1 MTGAASTG
9 TNQRG
14 ETIANQTK
22 VKTAAKKAVKKVAK
36 KAVKKVAKKATK
48 KAVKKAPKKIA
59 KRAPKKVAK
68 KAIKKTRVVDRNA
81 LARSRELLAL
91 VQTSLDDDKAEEV
104 AVIELA
110 GKSTIADFM
119 VVATGRS
126 SRQVGAMA
134 DHVREKLKGA
144 GVKGIS
150 IEGAARADWVL
161 IDGGD
166 IIVHLF
172 RPEVRAF
179 YNLEKMWGEEFS
191 TTRESAA
198 GSTGSA

>member
-1 MTGAASTG
+1 MAGAASTG

-14 ETIANQTK
+14 ETIAKQTK

-36 KAVKKVAKKATK
+36 KAPK
-48 KAVKKAPKKIA
+48 KAVKRAPKNVAKKAPKKTW
-59 KRAPKKVAK
+59 VS
-68 KAIKKTRVVDRNA
+68 DREP

-91 VQTSLDDDKAEEV
+91 VQASLDDDKAEEV

-119 VVATGRS
+119 IVASGRS

-134 DHVREKLKGA
+134 DHIREKLKAA

-150 IEGAARADWVL
+150 VEGAARADWVL

-179 YNLEKMWGEEFS
+179 YGLEKMWGEEFS
-191 TTRESAA
+191 ATRESAA
-198 GSTGSA
+198 GTSGAA

>member
-1 MTGAASTG
+1 MAKKAP
-9 TNQRG
+9 
-14 ETIANQTK
+14 K
-22 VKTAAKKAVKKVAK
+22 KAAKKTA
-36 KAVKKVAKKATK
+36 K
-48 KAVKKAPKKIA
+48 KAVKKAPKKA
-59 KRAPKKVAK
+59 VKRTA
-68 KAIKKTRVVDRNA
+68 KKTRVVDREL

-91 VQTSLDDDKAEEV
+91 VQASLDDDKAEQV

-134 DHVREKLKGA
+134 DHIREKLKGA

-150 IEGAARADWVL
+150 VEGAARADWVL

-191 TTRESAA
+191 ATQESAGTSKTA
-198 GSTGSA
+198 

>member
-1 MTGAASTG
+1 MADAPSTR

-14 ETIANQTK
+14 ETIVRQTK
-22 VKTAAKKAVKKVAK
+22 AQTAAAKKAVKKVAK
-36 KAVKKVAKKATK
+36 RIPRKAPR
-48 KAVKKAPKKIA
+48 KAPKKAA
-59 KRAPKKVAK
+59 KR
-68 KAIKKTRVVDRNA
+68 TRANDPDP
-81 LARSRELLAL
+81 LAQSRELLAL
-91 VQTSLDDDKAEEV
+91 VQASLDDDKAEEV

-110 GKSTIADFM
+110 GKSDIADFM
-119 VVATGRS
+119 VVASGRS

-134 DHVREKLKGA
+134 HHLREKLKGA
-144 GVKGIS
+144 GVTGIS
-150 IEGAARADWVL
+150 VEGAARADWVL

-191 TTRESAA
+191 AERESVA
-198 GSTGSA
+198 GSSG

>member
-1 MTGAASTG
+1 MADAPSTR

-14 ETIANQTK
+14 ETIARQTK
-22 VKTAAKKAVKKVAK
+22 AQTAAKKAVKKVAK
-36 KAVKKVAKKATK
+36 KTPRNAAKKAAKKVAKRT
-48 KAVKKAPKKIA
+48 
-59 KRAPKKVAK
+59 RANDPEL
-68 KAIKKTRVVDRNA
+68 

-91 VQTSLDDDKAEEV
+91 VQASLDDDKAEEV

-110 GKSTIADFM
+110 GKSDIADFM
-119 VVATGRS
+119 VVASGRS

-134 DHVREKLKGA
+134 HHLREKLKGA
-144 GVKGIS
+144 GVTGIS
-150 IEGAARADWVL
+150 VEGAARADWVL

-179 YNLEKMWGEEFS
+179 YALEKMWGEEFS
-191 TTRESAA
+191 AERESVA
-198 GSTGSA
+198 GSSG

>member
-1 MTGAASTG
+1 
-9 TNQRG
+9 
-14 ETIANQTK
+14 
-22 VKTAAKKAVKKVAK
+22 
-36 KAVKKVAKKATK
+36 
-48 KAVKKAPKKIA
+48 
-59 KRAPKKVAK
+59 
-68 KAIKKTRVVDRNA
+68 
-81 LARSRELLAL
+81 LLAL
-91 VQTSLDDDKAEEV
+91 VQASLDDNKAEEV

-119 VVATGRS
+119 IVATGRS

-134 DHVREKLKGA
+134 DHIREKLKGA

-150 IEGAARADWVL
+150 VEGAARGDWVL

-191 TTRESAA
+191 ATRESAA
-198 GSTGSA
+198 GTSKTA

>member
-1 MTGAASTG
+1 MAP
-9 TNQRG
+9 
-14 ETIANQTK
+14 K
-22 VKTAAKKAVKKVAK
+22 KAAKKAAR
-36 KAVKKVAKKATK
+36 KA
-48 KAVKKAPKKIA
+48 
-59 KRAPKKVAK
+59 RAN
-68 KAIKKTRVVDRNA
+68 DREP

-91 VQTSLDDDKAEEV
+91 VQACLDDDKAEEV
-104 AVIELA
+104 VVIELA

-134 DHVREKLKGA
+134 YHIREKLKAA

-179 YNLEKMWGEEFS
+179 YRLEKMWGEELS
-191 TTRESAA
+191 TLRENAA
-198 GSTGSA
+198 GTSGAA

>member
-1 MTGAASTG
+1 MAP
-9 TNQRG
+9 
-14 ETIANQTK
+14 K
-22 VKTAAKKAVKKVAK
+22 KAAKKAAR
-36 KAVKKVAKKATK
+36 KA
-48 KAVKKAPKKIA
+48 
-59 KRAPKKVAK
+59 RAN
-68 KAIKKTRVVDRNA
+68 DREP

-91 VQTSLDDDKAEEV
+91 VQACLDDDKAEEV
-104 AVIELA
+104 VVIELA

-134 DHVREKLKGA
+134 DHIREKLKAA

-179 YNLEKMWGEEFS
+179 YRLEKMWGEELS
-191 TTRESAA
+191 TLRENAA
-198 GSTGSA
+198 GTSGAA